1 MARIS
6 FVARRQSR
14 FMLVQA
20 LYQWQVAAVPVADIR
35 EQFHTQALFAKADA
49 AYFDE
54 SLVAVIDQVEALD
67 KQFSPFLDR
76 RLVELDPIE
85 LTILRLAT
93 YELAYRLELPYRVI
107 INEALELT
115 KIFGATDSFKYVNGV
130 LDQVAKVLREPEKAS
145 FLEEK
150 S

>member
-20 LYQWQVAAVPVADIR
+20 LYQWQVADVAMTDILAQFR
-35 EQFHTQALFAKADA
+35 EQPLFAKADA
-49 AYFDE
+49 LYFSE
-54 SLVAVIDQVEALD
+54 SLAAVITEVEALD
-67 KQFSPFLDR
+67 QQFAPFLDR
-76 RLVELDPIE
+76 QLMELDPIE

-93 YELAYRLELPYRVI
+93 YELAFRLELPYRVI

-130 LDQVAKVLREPEKAS
+130 LDQVAKVLRQ
-145 FLEEK
+145 LE
-150 S
+150 SGAVTQ

>member
-20 LYQWQVAAVPVADIR
+20 LYQWQVAEVAIEDILAQFR
-35 EQFHTQALFAKADA
+35 EQPLFAKADA
-49 AYFDE
+49 LYFSE
-54 SLVAVIDQVEALD
+54 CLAAVIDEVAALD
-67 KQFSPFLDR
+67 NQFEPFLDR
-76 RLVELDPIE
+76 KLVELDPIE

-93 YELAYRLELPYRVI
+93 YELAFRLELPYRVI

-130 LDQVAKVLREPEKAS
+130 LDQVAKVLRQ
-145 FLEEK
+145 LESTATTK
-150 S
+150 

>member
-1 MARIS
+1 MARVS

-20 LYQWQVAAVPVADIR
+20 LYQWHLADVSVLEIL
-35 EQFHTQALFAKADA
+35 EQFRAQPLFAKADA
-49 AYFDE
+49 IYFSE
-54 SLVAVIDQVEALD
+54 CLAAVIDQVDALEL
-67 KQFSPFLDR
+67 QFEPFLDR
-76 RLVELDPIE
+76 QLIELDPIE

-93 YELAYRLELPYRVI
+93 YELAYRLELPYKVI

-130 LDQVAKVLREPEKAS
+130 LDQVAKVLRKTEMEIK
-145 FLEEK
+145 
-150 S
+150 

>member
-6 FVARRQSR
+6 FAARRQSR

-20 LYQWQVAAVPVADIR
+20 LYQWQVAAVPAADIR
-35 EQFHTQALFAKADA
+35 EQFHAQTLFAKADA

-54 SLVAVIDQVEALD
+54 CLTAVIEQVATLDAHFEA
-67 KQFSPFLDR
+67 FLDR

-93 YELAYRLELPYRVI
+93 YELACRLELPYRVI
-107 INEALELT
+107 INEALEVS

-130 LDQVAKVLREPEKAS
+130 LDQVAKLLREPEKAS
-145 FLEEK
+145 LSEEK